1 MRLGL
6 ILAGLCLT
14 MAGPAS
20 AGSPVIVELY
30 TSQGCGSCVEANRL
44 VDNLADRDGLLP
56 LTFSVDYLDY
66 LGWRDTFARPEF
78 AKRQRSYAE
87 RWETPALIA
96 PQVVIDGRA
105 KARGTEAE
113 AVDALIKEA
122 QRAPR
127 NPPDIRFIGDRVA
140 VGTGPRTTTPA
151 DVWLIRYDPRGQ
163 DVEVRKGENQG
174 RTLIYRNVVRELVRL
189 GGWKGRAVSFAVP
202 EATAK
207 GLVTLVVVQQS
218 KGGEVLALL
227 NE

>member
-6 ILAGLCLT
+6 ILVGLCLSV
-14 MAGPAS
+14 AGPAS
-20 AGSPVIVELY
+20 ARPPVIVELY

-44 VDNLADRDGLLP
+44 VDDLADREGLLP

-78 AKRQRSYAE
+78 SKRQRSYAE
-87 RWETPALIA
+87 RWDAPALIA
-96 PQVVIDGRA
+96 PQVVIDGRG

-122 QRAPR
+122 QRAQR
-127 NPPDIRFIGDRVA
+127 DPPEIRFIGDRVA
-140 VGTGPRTTTPA
+140 VGTGPRSATTA

-163 DVEVRKGENQG
+163 DVAVRRGENQG

-189 GGWKGRAVSFAVP
+189 GGWKGKAVSFAVP
-202 EATAK
+202 EPTAK
-207 GLVTLVVVQQS
+207 GLVTLVVVQKP
-218 KGGEVLALL
+218 KGGEVVALL

>member
-6 ILAGLCLT
+6 VLVGLCLA
-14 MAGPAS
+14 MAGRAF
-20 AGSPVIVELY
+20 AGSPVVVELY
-30 TSQGCGSCVEANRL
+30 TSQGCGSCADANRL
-44 VDNLADRDGLLP
+44 VDDLADREGLLP

-78 AKRQRSYAE
+78 SKRQRSYAE
-87 RWETPALIA
+87 RWEAPALIA

-105 KARGTEAE
+105 QARGTETE
-113 AVDALIKEA
+113 AVDALIREA
-122 QRAPR
+122 QRAQR
-127 NPPDIRFIGDRVA
+127 DPPDIRFIGDRLA
-140 VGTGPRTTTPA
+140 VGSGRHTATPA

-163 DVEVRKGENQG
+163 DVAVRRGENQG

-189 GGWKGRAVSFAVP
+189 GGWKGKPVSFAVP
-202 EATAK
+202 EPTAK
-207 GLVTLVVVQQS
+207 GLVTLILVQQP

>member
-6 ILAGLCLT
+6 VLAGLCLAV
-14 MAGPAS
+14 AGPAL
-20 AGSPVIVELY
+20 AGPPVVVELY

-44 VDNLADRDGLLP
+44 VEDLADREGLLP

-78 AKRQRSYAE
+78 SRRQRSYAE

-105 KARGTEAE
+105 QARGAEPE
-113 AVDALIKEA
+113 AVDALIREAKRA
-122 QRAPR
+122 QRD
-127 NPPDIRFIGDRVA
+127 PPEIRFIGDRLA
-140 VGTGPRTTTPA
+140 VGSGRRTAAPA

-163 DVEVRKGENQG
+163 DVAVRKGENQG

-189 GGWKGRAVSFAVP
+189 GGWKGKPVSYAVP
-202 EATAK
+202 EPTAK
-207 GLVTLVVVQQS
+207 GLVTLILVQQP